1 MRNRSLKLFILVL
14 ALTFSGF
21 AQSTIPEPGSPRP
34 FVVPNLV
41 ESKIAN
47 GLKVAVVQRKNVPLV
62 TVRLMIP
69 AGAGA
74 ETLEQAGLADLT
86 AALAAK
92 RTRTRTADQI
102 AEQMEFLGGALISGA
117 DWNSTFFTFTVT
129 NDKLDAAMAI
139 LSDVILNSTSDAKE
153 LELLRAQTLD
163 NLTADLK
170 QPTFLANFVASR
182 YAFDEHPVGGTPESI
197 KNLTRADIIKFTR
210 QNYFPESS
218 VAIFT
223 GDVDPVRAKALATRY
238 LGSWRSP
245 KREVV
250 EMNMRTIRTEESY
263 YGAPRILVV
272 DLPDSGQSS
281 VTYVKQI
288 TDDGRVRCQSAARC
302 DSSPIFYPAAVMNS
316 VLGGGYSSR
325 LNQEIRIKRGLS
337 YGAGSSFAWRDGRVN
352 FATRTQT
359 KDESAAEVAELVMT
373 EINRISSEAVP
384 ADELA
389 ARKLVVN
396 GDYSREFETTSDLA
410 ETVAAIYTY
419 ELNPTELSVFSS
431 RVNGTDSASVLAFA
445 KAMITQ
451 GDIIIAGDYRKFK
464 DDLAKRFPKAKV
476 TVIESDKLD
485 LSKSGLEK

>member
-1 MRNRSLKLFILVL
+1 MLNKAAKLLLIVSVLVCP
-14 ALTFSGF
+14 AL
-21 AQSTIPEPGSPRP
+21 AQSTLPEPGAPRP
-34 FVVPNLV
+34 FVVPNIV
-41 ESKIAN
+41 ESTIAN

-62 TVRLMIP
+62 TVRLLIP
-69 AGAGA
+69 SGANS
-74 ETLEQAGLADLT
+74 ETIEKAGLADLT

-117 DWNSTFFTFTVT
+117 DWNTSYFTFTVT

-139 LSDVILNSTSDAKE
+139 LSDVMLYSTSDAQE

-163 NLTADLK
+163 NLSADLK

-182 YAFDEHPVGGTPESI
+182 YAFNEHPAGGTPDSI
-197 KNLTRADIIKFTR
+197 KNLTRDDILKFKR

-223 GDVDPVRAKALATRY
+223 GDVDPVRAKALAARY
-238 LGSWRSP
+238 LGAWRSP

-250 EMNMRTIRTEESY
+250 EMNMRAIRSEETY
-263 YGAPRILVV
+263 FGAPRILVV
-272 DLPDSGQSS
+272 DLPDSGQTS
-281 VTYVKQI
+281 VNYVKRI
-288 TDDGRVRCQSAARC
+288 NADGRVRCPSAERC
-302 DSSPIFYPAAVMNS
+302 VSSPVFFPAAVMNS

-337 YGAGSSFAWRDGRVN
+337 YGAGSSFAWRDGSVN
-352 FATRTQT
+352 FGTRTQT
-359 KDESAAEVAELVMT
+359 KDESAAEVAELVMN
-373 EINRISSEAVP
+373 EIKRISSETVP

-396 GDYSREFETTSDLA
+396 GDYSREFETTGDLA

-419 ELNPTELSVFSS
+419 GLSPTELSAFIY
-431 RVNGTDSASVLAFA
+431 RVNGTDAASILSFA
-445 KAMITQ
+445 KKEITK
-451 GDIIIAGDYRKFK
+451 GDFVIAGDYRKFK
-464 DDLAKRFPKAKV
+464 DDLAKRFPDAKV
-476 TVIESDKLD
+476 TIIESDKLD
-485 LSKSGLEK
+485 LSKPGLQK